1 MWQRSRRGSL
11 SGVALWGLVLCWLS
25 VAGGWP
31 SALAQGSIR
40 VVENAHATSFGREMR
55 FSLQVESAN
64 PITSVVLAY
73 RTSDTRGTTVETM
86 AVSPATSLRVEHVHE
101 IARRYVRPFVEV
113 TYWWTIV
120 DAAQARLVTEPRS
133 FTYGDD
139 RYEWQTVTGDAA
151 HVHWYRGDLKIAQQA
166 LDVAAE
172 GLSRASQ
179 YIGADGDIGADEDI
193 GGGEGWPMDVYLYA
207 SRADMLAALPPGSP
221 PDVEAM
227 TLNGMNVVLVS
238 FPPEAAY
245 IPDLRRVLPH
255 EAAHVRIHEVTQDA
269 HDRVPSWLS
278 EGLATSVQYTFVPD
292 PVAETMLEE
301 AARQDAL
308 IPLLD
313 LCAAF
318 PRDATSARLAYAESA
333 SVIGY
338 IGDRHGLHAVRDL
351 IAAYVDGAT
360 CEGGVYRVLGITLDG
375 LEARWRADLAPQAGW
390 GTFWRANGAWIILL
404 LLITAFPLAFLLP
417 LRARAAALG
426 EKRP

>member
-1 MWQRSRRGSL
+1 MRAMWQRSRRGSL
-11 SGVALWGLVLCWLS
+11 SGVALWGLVLCCLS
-25 VAGGWP
+25 MAGGWP
-31 SALAQGSIR
+31 PALAQGSIR

-86 AVSPATSLRVEHVHE
+86 PISPATSLRVEHVHE

-120 DAAQARLVTEPRS
+120 DAVQARLVTEPRS

-139 RYEWQTVTGDAA
+139 RYEWQTLTGDAV

-179 YIGADGDIGADEDI
+179 DIGPDEDI
-193 GGGEGWPMDVYLYA
+193 GMGVDGRPMDVYLYA
-207 SRADMLAALPPGSP
+207 SRVDMLAALPPGSP

-255 EAAHVRIHEVTQDA
+255 EATHVRIHETTQDA
-269 HDRVPSWLS
+269 HDRVPLWLS
-278 EGLATSVQYTFVPD
+278 EGLATSVQYAFVPD
-292 PVAETMLEE
+292 PVAQTMLEE

-333 SVIGY
+333 NVIGY
-338 IGDRHGLHAVRDL
+338 IGDRHGRQAVRDL
-351 IAAYVDGAT
+351 IVAYVDGAT

-375 LEARWRADLAPQAGW
+375 LEARWQASLAPQSGW
-390 GTFWRANGAWIILL
+390 VTFWRANGAWIILL
-404 LLITAFPLAFLLP
+404 LLITAFPLVFLFP

-426 EKRP
+426 DKRL

>member
-1 MWQRSRRGSL
+1 LAS
-11 SGVALWGLVLCWLS
+11 VALWGIALWCLS
-25 VAGGWP
+25 LTGLPGGRP
-31 SALAQGSIR
+31 PVLAQGSIR
-40 VVENAHATSFGREMR
+40 VLESAYAISFGHEMR
-55 FSLQVESAN
+55 FSLQVESAS

-73 RTSDTRGTTVETM
+73 RTSDTGGTTVETLS
-86 AVSPATSLRVEHVHE
+86 VSPATSLRAEYVHQ

-120 DAAQARLVTEPRS
+120 DAAQARLVTEPRQ
-133 FTYGDD
+133 FTYVDD
-139 RYEWQTVTGDAA
+139 RYDWQMLTGDAV

-172 GLSRASQ
+172 GLSRAGQ
-179 YIGADGDIGADEDI
+179 DIAPDVPARPI
-193 GGGEGWPMDVYLYA
+193 DVYLYA

-221 PDVEAM
+221 SGVEAM

-255 EAAHVRIHEVTQDA
+255 EATHARIHEATQDA
-269 HDRVPSWLS
+269 HDRVPLWLS
-278 EGLATSVQYTFVPD
+278 EGLATSMQYAFVPD
-292 PVAETMLEE
+292 PVAQTMLEE
-301 AARQDAL
+301 ATRQDAL

-318 PRDATSARLAYAESA
+318 PRDATSAGLAYAESA

-338 IGDRHGLHAVRDL
+338 IGDRHGRQAVRDL

-375 LEARWRADLAPQAGW
+375 LEAQWRASLAPQAGW
-390 GTFWRANGAWIILL
+390 VTFWRANGAWIILL
-404 LLITAFPLAFLLP
+404 LLITALPLVFLLP

-426 EKRP
+426 DKRL